1 MRVLVL
7 GGYGFIGL
15 AIARSLHA
23 AGHDVTGLGRS
34 ATTGPGLFPAI
45 RWVSADIA
53 RLVSP
58 ADWQPLLA
66 DIDVVVNAAG
76 ALQDGARDDLERIHH
91 TAIAALVAA
100 CEARGGIRLVQI
112 SAPGANDDAAT
123 AFMRSKAR
131 GDAAVKRSALPWVV
145 LRPGLVLGANA
156 YGGSALLRMMA
167 ALPLVNF
174 LALPDKR
181 IQTVALDDVTHIVRD
196 AVEGRLADG
205 ADLDLVEAH
214 AHRLDEIVA
223 QLRRWLGLPAPWA
236 TIVLP
241 RWCLRVV
248 SGVADALGTL
258 GWRSPLRAT
267 AMRSIENEVIGDAA
281 PLRLL
286 RGADLKSLTQTLD
299 AMPATI
305 QERWFARLYLLM
317 PLMVA
322 TLSVFWL
329 ASGAIALLDVARAAA
344 VLPAESV
351 PRNVANTLVIGGALV
366 DIALGL
372 AILVRPVARRA
383 CLGMVAT
390 TLAYLLAGS
399 LLTPGLW
406 LDPLGP
412 LVKVLP
418 AMLLALVAMAVLEE
432 R

>member
-7 GGYGFIGL
+7 GAYGFIGL
-15 AIARSLHA
+15 ATARSLHA
-23 AGHDVTGLGRS
+23 AGHEVTGLGRS
-34 ATTGPGLFPAI
+34 ATTGPKLFPAI
-45 RWVSADIA
+45 RWMSTDIA
-53 RLVSP
+53 RLATP

-112 SAPGANDDAAT
+112 SAPGANEVAAT

-131 GDAAVKRSALPWVV
+131 GDAAVKRSTLRWVV
-145 LRPGLVLGANA
+145 LRPGLVLGPNA
-156 YGGSALLRMMA
+156 YGGSALLRMLA
-167 ALPLVNF
+167 ALPLVNV
-174 LALPDKR
+174 LAMPDKR
-181 IQTVALDDVTHIVRD
+181 IQTVALDDVTQVVRD
-196 AVEGRLADG
+196 AVEGRLPDHT
-205 ADLDLVEAH
+205 DLDLVEAN
-214 AHRLDEIVA
+214 AHRLEEVVD

-236 TIVLP
+236 TIVVP
-241 RWCLRVV
+241 NWCLRVV
-248 SGVADALGTL
+248 TGIADALGL
-258 GWRSPLRAT
+258 PGWRSPLRAT
-267 AMRSIENEVIGDAA
+267 AMRSIDNEVIGDAA

-286 RGADLKSLTQTLD
+286 RGADLKSLAQTLD
-299 AMPATI
+299 VMPATI

-322 TLSVFWL
+322 TLCVFWL

-344 VLPAESV
+344 VLPQESV
-351 PRNVANTLVIGGALV
+351 PRNLANTLVIGGALV

-372 AILVRPVARRA
+372 AILVRPLARRA

-390 TLAYLLAGS
+390 SFAYLLAGT

-418 AMLLALVAMAVLEE
+418 ATLLALIAMAVMEE